1 MKFRDNEDL
10 KPVTVTANSPI
21 ELDSKLTQIGK
32 QYDLI
37 DLQFAATCT
46 NQQIGRVCFAALALV
61 RERPL
66 NDAFSKL
73 KTPTKKKG
81 RQ

>member
-1 MKFRDNEDL
+1 MKFRDNADL
-10 KPVTVTANSPI
+10 KPVTVTANSPM
-21 ELDSKLTQIGK
+21 ELDAKLTQIGK

-46 NQQIGRVCFAALALV
+46 NQEIGRVCFAALALV

-66 NDAFSKL
+66 NDDLRNL
-73 KTPTKKKG
+73 KTPTKKG
-81 RQ
+81 RK

>member
-1 MKFRDNEDL
+1 MKFRDNADL
-10 KPVTVTANSPI
+10 KPVTVTANSPM
-21 ELDSKLTQIGK
+21 ELDAKLTQIGK

-46 NQQIGRVCFAALALV
+46 NQEIGRVCFAALALV

-66 NDAFSKL
+66 NDALRNL
-73 KTPTKKKG
+73 KTPTKKG
-81 RQ
+81 RK

>member
-1 MKFRDNEDL
+1 MKFRDNDDL
-10 KPVTVTANSPI
+10 KPVTVTANSPM
-21 ELDSKLTQIGK
+21 ELDAKLTKIGK

-46 NQQIGRVCFAALALV
+46 NQQIGRICFAALALV

-66 NDAFSKL
+66 NDALRNL
-73 KTPTKKKG
+73 KAPTKKG
-81 RQ
+81 RK

>member
-1 MKFRDNEDL
+1 MKFRDNADL
-10 KPVTVTANSPI
+10 KPVTVTANSPM
-21 ELDSKLTQIGK
+21 ELDEKLTQIGK

-46 NQQIGRVCFAALALV
+46 NQEIGRVCFAALALV

-66 NDAFSKL
+66 NDAFRNL
-73 KTPTKKKG
+73 KTPTKKG
-81 RQ
+81 RK

>member
-10 KPVTVTANSPI
+10 KPITVTANSPI
-21 ELDSKLTQIGK
+21 ELDAKLAKIGK

-46 NQQIGRVCFAALALV
+46 NQTIGRVCFAALALV

-66 NDAFSKL
+66 NDAFPQL
-73 KTPTKKKG
+73 NAPTKKKG
-81 RQ
+81 TQ